1 MRSCIDGGASSIG
14 KDQVFGFG
22 CFWEHNYE
30 IEVCVLCWGDVVKW
44 RVYLYVYLVAFVAEI
59 EDVFCFGKKKNI
71 IGGVTDII
79 FLEVG
84 CKLMDVFS
92 ISVFDCL

>member
-1 MRSCIDGGASSIG
+1 M
-14 KDQVFGFG
+14 
-22 CFWEHNYE
+22 
-30 IEVCVLCWGDVVKW
+30 
-44 RVYLYVYLVAFVAEI
+44 YLYVYLVAFVAEI

-92 ISVFDCL
+92 ISVRHL